1 MFGQLLA
8 LEMVHTAVA
17 EAIRLG
23 ATFADA
29 RFEVSQREDVA
40 VEDMRLLVATLKAE
54 RGLGLR
60 VLVNGAWG
68 FASLS
73 QPTRH
78 EAVVLARRAVE
89 VGRAASMLQKRPVT
103 LVPEEPRSALYRTP
117 MERDP
122 LGVPLEE
129 KVGLLQQ
136 INARMRRNPLIKMTR
151 GRFAASR
158 TKKLYVSSEGAEI
171 DQDLTWTSI
180 GYEAGASDGHD
191 FQIRS
196 FPSSHGGAVAG
207 RGYELVTRLP
217 LLEKAEEVA
226 EEAVAQ
232 LKADPCPAD
241 TTALILGSTQLA
253 LQLHESIG
261 HPSELDRVLGF
272 ERSFAGTSFLT
283 PDRLG
288 SLELGSSKVN
298 VYADAQLEGGVGTF
312 GFDDEGVEAQRVEL
326 VVGGKLTGYLS
337 SRDTAHRVGLQ
348 RSSGSMRGASWSSI
362 PLVRMTNVCMA
373 PGDAGGIEDLIADT
387 KSGVFVDSNRSW
399 SIDDRREHFQF
410 GCEVAW
416 EIKNGK
422 RTRRLKNPVYSGV
435 TPRFWSGCDAV
446 CGPAEWEVIGVMSC
460 GKGEPLQLLPV
471 GHACAPARFLEVA
484 LGSTR
489 FEAPVIDSRD
499 ALPRLS
505 HPEVESPSR
514 IRARRATNPP
524 KRHKKRH
531 LGAKATRAKGRAR

>member
-1 MFGQLLA
+1 
-8 LEMVHTAVA
+8 MVHTAVA

-29 RFEVSQREDVA
+29 RYEVTQREDV
-40 VEDMRLLVATLKAE
+40 VVDDMRLLVANLRSE

-60 VLVNGAWG
+60 VLMNGAWG

-78 EAVVLARRAVE
+78 EAVVLAKRAVE
-89 VGRAASMLQKRPVT
+89 VGRAASVLQLRPVA
-103 LVPEEPRSALYRTP
+103 LAPEEPRSALYRTP

-136 INARMRRNPLIKMTR
+136 INARMKRNPLIKLAR
-151 GRFAASR
+151 GRFGASR

-196 FPSSHGGAVAG
+196 FPASHGGTVAG

-217 LLEKAEEVA
+217 LMEKAEEIA
-226 EEAVAQ
+226 EEAVEQ
-232 LKADPCPAD
+232 LRAPVCPAG
-241 TTALILGSTQLA
+241 TTTLILGTSQMA
-253 LQLHESIG
+253 LQIHESIG
-261 HPSELDRVLGF
+261 HPSELDRALGF
-272 ERSFAGTSFLT
+272 ERNFAGTSFMT

-298 VYADAQLEGGVGTF
+298 LYADAQIEGGVGTF
-312 GFDDEGVEAQRVEL
+312 GFDDEGVEAQRVDL
-326 VVGGKLTGYLS
+326 VVGGKLAGYLS
-337 SRDTAHRVGLQ
+337 SRDTALRVGLR
-348 RSSGSMRGASWSSI
+348 RSSGSMRAASWAQL
-362 PLVRMTNVCMA
+362 PLVRMTNVCLA
-373 PGDAGGIEDLIADT
+373 PGEAGTLEDLIADT

-416 EIKNGK
+416 EIKNGR

-435 TPRFWSGCDAV
+435 TPRFWAGCDGI
-446 CGPAEWEVIGVMSC
+446 CGPSEWELQGVMNC
-460 GKGEPLQLLPV
+460 GKGEPLQLIPV
-471 GHACAPARFLEVA
+471 GHGSAPARFQRVQM
-484 LGSTR
+484 GSSSP
-489 FEAPVIDSRD
+489 EAPAIRNRDSLE
-499 ALPRLS
+499 ALS

-514 IRARRATNPP
+514 IRARRVSDPP
-524 KRHKKRH
+524 QRTRKRH
-531 LGAKATRAKGRAR
+531 LSAKSTRGRGRKR